1 MKKRT
6 GVGALIL
13 YMSAQ
18 AAASFAPEAAAN
30 EARAATPAADAPRE
44 RRVQRLV
51 LADPTWDAFVFAST
65 AAALALELTVVSPDA
80 PALDSSWAFLAP
92 EPQFDYLAAL
102 TEVGMISAP
111 EETQSPEQGWLA

>member
-1 MKKRT
+1 MKRT

-30 EARAATPAADAPRE
+30 EARAPAAEAPRAQ
-44 RRVQRLV
+44 RVQRLV

-65 AAALALELTVVSPDA
+65 ATALALELTVVSPDT

-102 TEVGMISAP
+102 ADVGMIRAP
-111 EETQSPEQGWLA
+111 DETQPTEQGWLG

>member
-1 MKKRT
+1 MKRT

-30 EARAATPAADAPRE
+30 EARAPASEAPKTQ
-44 RRVQRLV
+44 RVQRLV
-51 LADPTWDAFVFAST
+51 LADPTWDAFVFAS
-65 AAALALELTVVSPDA
+65 AASALALELTVLSEA
-80 PALDSSWAFLAP
+80 PASGASWAFLAP

-102 TEVGMISAP
+102 VDTGLAPAAPDASA
-111 EETQSPEQGWLA
+111 EGGWLS

>member
-1 MKKRT
+1 MKRT

-30 EARAATPAADAPRE
+30 EARAVAPATEAPRAQ
-44 RRVQRLV
+44 RVQRLV
-51 LADPTWDAFVFAST
+51 LADPTWDAFVFAS
-65 AAALALELTVVSPDA
+65 AASALALEFAVVPDA
-80 PALDSSWAFLAP
+80 LASGASWAFLAP

-102 TEVGMISAP
+102 VDTGIVPAASDTAP
-111 EETQSPEQGWLA
+111 AEGGWLS

>member
-30 EARAATPAADAPRE
+30 EARAATSAPE
-44 RRVQRLV
+44 TPKVQRVQRLV
-51 LADPTWDAFVFAST
+51 LADPTWDAFVFASAAT
-65 AAALALELTVVSPDA
+65 AVALELTVISPDS

-111 EETQSPEQGWLA
+111 EETQPAEQGWLG